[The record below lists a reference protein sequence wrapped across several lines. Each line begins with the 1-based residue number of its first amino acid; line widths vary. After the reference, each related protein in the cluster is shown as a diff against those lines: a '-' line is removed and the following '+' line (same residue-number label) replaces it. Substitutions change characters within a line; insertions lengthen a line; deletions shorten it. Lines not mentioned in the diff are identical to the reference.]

1 MLKQLTVCGHNKL
14 WEIIKETGIPDHLNC
29 LLRNLYARQEAKGRT
44 RNGTIN
50 FTSVP
55 QLCLTLFDPTDYST
69 PGFPV
74 HHQHPEFAQTH
85 VQGVGEA
92 IQPSYPLSAPSPPA
106 FSISQHQ
113 SLFKGFSFSRQV
125 AKVLEL
131 QLQHQSFQ

>member
-1 MLKQLTVCGHNKL
+1 MQDKKQKV
-14 WEIIKETGIPDHLNC
+14 E
-29 LLRNLYARQEAKGRT
+29 QEMEQS
-44 RNGTIN
+44 IN

-69 PGFPV
+69 PGFAV

-113 SLFKGFSFSRQV
+113 GLFQ
-125 AKVLEL
+125 
-131 QLQHQSFQ
+131 